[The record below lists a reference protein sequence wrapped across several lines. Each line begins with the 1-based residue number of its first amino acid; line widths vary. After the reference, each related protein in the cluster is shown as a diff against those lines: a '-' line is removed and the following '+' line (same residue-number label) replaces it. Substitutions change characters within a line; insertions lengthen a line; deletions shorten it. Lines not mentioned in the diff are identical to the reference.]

1 MLGFGAGTAAS
12 CVEVLIDSTPTF
24 QWQATASAVAR
35 QPFLVPAAKSCRS
48 AYDTTRGVA
57 TSLRH
62 RQPPPWTVMTVYTA
76 AQAATVCQVSL
87 RTVQRKT
94 LQLEA
99 AGAWKDATGQWRIPV
114 DAMRAV
120 GLSPGRPAAPDKAGD
135 KPLRQPATTPDTVS
149 QLRAEVAQWRR
160 RAEIAEAQA
169 AERERI
175 IETQQMALRM
185 LNAPTTGAAALERS
199 PAVPRPPAG
208 FLARLLKAFS

>member
-1 MLGFGAGTAAS
+1 
-12 CVEVLIDSTPTF
+12 
-24 QWQATASAVAR
+24 
-35 QPFLVPAAKSCRS
+35 
-48 AYDTTRGVA
+48 
-57 TSLRH
+57 
-62 RQPPPWTVMTVYTA
+62 MTVYTA

-94 LQLEA
+94 PQLEA

-120 GLSPGRPAAPDKAGD
+120 GLSPGRPAAPDKEGD

-185 LNAPTTGAAALERS
+185 LNAPTTGAAVPERS
-199 PAVPRPPAG
+199 PAVPQLRPPAG
-208 FLARLLKAFS
+208 FLARLLKAFSLN